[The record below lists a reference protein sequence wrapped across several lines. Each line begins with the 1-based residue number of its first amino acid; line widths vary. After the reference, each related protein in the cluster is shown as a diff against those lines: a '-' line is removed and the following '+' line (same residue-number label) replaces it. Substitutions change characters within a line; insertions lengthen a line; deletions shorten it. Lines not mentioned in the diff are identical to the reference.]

1 MSWLSDKRDAIILSL
16 GLKWLRGKIE
26 SLRKEGGAVGKFLDG
41 NKNRL
46 SVAIMVA
53 AVFVG
58 LLTGTDYKTI
68 AQGLIAAVGG
78 TDTEALWA
86 TVTVVCG
93 HLWGVYL
100 VFDSWRK
107 ARAQVKAG
115 AALSEVNSPKGII
128 MAEVDKAT
136 KEEDVELKWEKVGEI
151 PEIKALPKVADT
163 RITPDPVAQAS
174 TGLTDIRSKAL
185 FTVGSRI
192 LLQDGREAVVMVTK
206 ESSGNG
212 FTYGVKIL

>member
-1 MSWLSDKRDAIILSL
+1 
-16 GLKWLRGKIE
+16 
-26 SLRKEGGAVGKFLDG
+26 VGKFLDG

-115 AALSEVNSPKGII
+115 ATLSEVNTPKGII
-128 MAEVDKAT
+128 MAEVDKAVKV

-206 ESSGNG
+206 ESSGTG
-212 FTYGVKIL
+212 YTYGVKVL